1 MEDIKLLYLVLTGI
15 VGILLGLMIMALIV
29 RAQEKKARE
38 SAIDI
43 VEDAR
48 IKAEEITK
56 EAKTEARKD
65 IAEHRAQ
72 VESELKSRR
81 RDLESQEKIMMQ
93 RENNLNTRD
102 QSLTD
107 KEKHNDKKSRE
118 ITDKIQKLDK
128 MESSLQKKIDDQI
141 LELQRI
147 ANLDEEE
154 AKKEILEKVEDG
166 MQDEISS
173 FMRDHEDEARSK
185 AQDVARNIIGL
196 AIQGSAQEEAQDR
209 TVSVVSL
216 PNDEMKGRII
226 GREGRN
232 IRAIEKATGA
242 DLIIDDT
249 PEVITVS
256 CFDPIRREVAKMSL
270 EHLIKDGRIQPNRI
284 EEVVYKMQKE
294 LDDKIMKVGGDAVFK
309 LGVGKMPREL
319 IKLVG
324 RLRYRYSYGQN
335 ALDHSLE
342 VAHISGVLAAELGL
356 NQSLA
361 KRAGLLHDIGKA
373 LDFEME
379 GTHVELGY
387 KVAKKHGEDEV
398 VLNSIQS
405 HHGEVEATHIIS
417 NLVEA
422 ADTLSAARPGARH
435 ESFEN
440 YIQRLEELEKIGD
453 SFKGVKKAYAIQAGR
468 EVRVMAIPDQLNDN
482 ECYRVARQIK
492 ERIENELTYP
502 GQVKVTVVR
511 ETRASATAK

>member
-1 MEDIKLLYLVLTGI
+1 MNDIQFIYLVLTGI
-15 VGILLGLMIMALIV
+15 VGILVGLLVMALMV
-29 RAQEKKARE
+29 RAQEKKARQ
-38 SAIDI
+38 SALDI
-43 VEDAR
+43 VEEARVRADEIIRDA
-48 IKAEEITK
+48 KA
-56 EAKTEARKD
+56 EARKD

-72 VESELKSRR
+72 VESELMSRR
-81 RDLESQEKIMMQ
+81 KDLESQEKIMMT

-107 KEKHNDKKSRE
+107 KEKHNDKRNRD
-118 ITDKIQKLDK
+118 IADKIQKLDK
-128 MESSLQKKIDDQI
+128 METELQEKINEQN

-147 ANLDEEE
+147 ANLNEEE
-154 AKKEILEKVEDG
+154 AKDEILNKVKDG
-166 MQDEISS
+166 MQDEITA
-173 FMRDHEDEARSK
+173 FMRDQEDEAKSK
-185 AQDVARNIIGL
+185 SQAVARNIIGL

-216 PNDEMKGRII
+216 PSEEMKGRII

-232 IRAIEKATGA
+232 IRAIEKATGV

-256 CFDPIRREVAKMSL
+256 CFDPIRREVAKMAL
-270 EHLIKDGRIQPNRI
+270 EHLIKDGRIQPSRI

-294 LDDKIMKVGGDAVFK
+294 LDDNIMKVGEDAVFE
-309 LGVGKMPREL
+309 LGVGKMDREL

-342 VAHISGVLAAELGL
+342 VAHIAGVMAAELGL

-379 GTHVELGY
+379 GSHVELGY

-398 VLNSIQS
+398 ILNSIQS
-405 HHGEVEATHIIS
+405 HHGDVEATHIIS

-440 YIQRLEELEKIGD
+440 YIRRLEDLEKIGD
-453 SFKGVKKAYAIQAGR
+453 SFKGVKKSYAIQAGR
-468 EVRVMAIPDQLNDN
+468 EIRVIAIPDQLDDN
-482 ECYRVARQIK
+482 ACYRVAREIK
-492 ERIENELTYP
+492 DRIENELTYP
-502 GQVKVTVVR
+502 GQVKVNVIR

>member
-1 MEDIKLLYLVLTGI
+1 MRNIEFIYLVLTGI
-15 VGILLGLMIMALIV
+15 VGILVGLLVMALIV

-48 IKAEEITK
+48 QKAEEFTRL
-56 EAKTEARKD
+56 AKAEARED

-81 RDLESQEKIMMQ
+81 RDLESQEKIMMT

-107 KEKHNDKKSRE
+107 KEKHNEKKNKE
-118 ITDKIQKLDK
+118 ITDKIQKLDI
-128 MESSLQKKIDDQI
+128 MEADLEDKLANQV
-141 LELQRI
+141 LELHRI
-147 ANLDEEE
+147 ANLSEHE
-154 AKKEILEKVEDG
+154 AKQEILINVKEG
-166 MQDEISS
+166 MQDEITS
-173 FMRDHEDEARSK
+173 FMRDQEDEANSK
-185 AQDVARNIIGL
+185 AQAVAKNIISL

-216 PNDEMKGRII
+216 PSEEMKGRII

-232 IRAIEKATGA
+232 IRAIEKATGV

-256 CFDPIRREVAKMSL
+256 CFDPIRREVARMSI
-270 EHLIKDGRIQPNRI
+270 EHLIKDGRIQPSRI

-294 LDDKIMKVGGDAVFK
+294 LDDNIMKVGEDAVFK
-309 LGVGKMPREL
+309 LGVGKMDREL

-324 RLRYRYSYGQN
+324 TLRYRYSYGQN

-342 VAHISGVLAAELGL
+342 VAHIAGVMAAEIGE

-379 GTHVELGY
+379 GTHIELGY
-387 KVAKKHGEDEV
+387 KIAKKHGENDV
-398 VLNSIQS
+398 ILNSIES
-405 HHGEVEATHIIS
+405 HHGDVDATHPIS
-417 NLVEA
+417 ILVEA
-422 ADTLSAARPGARH
+422 ADTLSAARPGARY

-440 YIQRLEELEKIGD
+440 YIRRLEDLEKIGD
-453 SFKGVKKAYAIQAGR
+453 SFKGVKKSYAIQAGR
-468 EVRVMAIPDQLNDN
+468 EIRVIAIPDQLDDN
-482 ECYRVARQIK
+482 ACYRTAREIK
-492 ERIENELTYP
+492 ERIESELTYP
-502 GQVKVTVVR
+502 GQVKVTVIR